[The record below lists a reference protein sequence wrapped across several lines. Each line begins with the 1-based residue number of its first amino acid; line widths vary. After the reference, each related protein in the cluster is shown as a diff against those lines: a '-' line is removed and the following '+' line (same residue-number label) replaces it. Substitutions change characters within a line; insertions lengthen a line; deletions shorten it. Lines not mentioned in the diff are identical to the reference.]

1 MSKEYN
7 PGLSNYYIR
16 NYAIAKN
23 VLDEVIKIGAFIFV
37 LVVFPAAFLVYFLY
51 LRRKNEEAPSSEN
64 SVKLTIHGH
73 VRFADGIDSDIVSRI
88 ELYNDKIMINKAAI
102 IPLARIEKAEYS
114 KVTKKETD
122 EDGKTLNRHF
132 GHLKIEYINKNRQA
146 SFIQCETPRPNQYHF
161 MSQYENM
168 KITINN
174 LIGFENQTSAGP
186 AQEPYEL

>member
-1 MSKEYN
+1 M
-7 PGLSNYYIR
+7 
-16 NYAIAKN
+16 
-23 VLDEVIKIGAFIFV
+23 IKIGAFIFV

-51 LRRKNEEAPSSEN
+51 FRRKNEETSYFEN

-73 VRFADGIDSDIVSRI
+73 VRFADGIDSDVVSRI
-88 ELYNDKIMINKAAI
+88 ELYNDKIIINKAAI

-114 KVTKKETD
+114 KVTTTETGKD
-122 EDGKTLNRHF
+122 EQPLKRHF

-168 KITINN
+168 KTTINN
-174 LIGFENQTSAGP
+174 LIGVEKQTAARP